1 MAHTWSPE
9 QYLRYGD
16 EHARPFLD
24 LTARLGAGSPRRVVD
39 LGAGPGTLTRLLAE
53 RWPEAEVPWAAC

>member
-9 QYLRYGD
+9 QYLLYGD
-16 EHARPFLD
+16 ERARPFLD

-39 LGAGPGTLTRLLAE
+39 LGVVLPFRRVFAVGR
-53 RWPEAEVPWAAC
+53 RD